1 MAHDWMTSPSTPF
14 CEAFAFIDS
23 SPFMDIH
30 ITTGAGASASASDSR
45 EFYHAWKISF
55 LDSLFLVET
64 DSENSSREAL
74 DYNDGIRKATDA
86 AMVFWNNANANDN
99 SDSNSKQ
106 DSSSDNGNDNG
117 SGGST
122 EGRLLDYALATRA
135 HAPTCEMQNSLAQ
148 AALAFLPKS
157 KSNAHAHPRAFVI
170 WNDSYADANS
180 VEYIALQMMEPMKDV
195 VWANL
200 LPDEGILY
208 QSQSEDRKEKGVAI
222 LYGPFD
228 APEFATLYH
237 ALVRDSIPFVVRH
250 MHPSNDGASAKTT
263 TATATA
269 LQGYGVRLDI
279 RNVEYTS
286 FDDKADSE
294 QLNKDIEAKQI
305 DQEEQEQ
312 VQSQEGDQLCHGE
325 QQVDDARSTTTFTTM
340 DEMLHQFI
348 NGIDPTVLAHP
359 TPLLREFF
367 QAYLP
372 HMESMI
378 TDDIITNS
386 NSNSNINSNSNSNS
400 KVDHAYIPP
409 KAELKQLAVQAATVI
424 SQSKDPLWTM
434 QVLAQNLPSFAAV
447 LGNVTVPSAI
457 VDDLERSTVNV
468 GRGMG
473 TGMDAGTGGMEF
485 HVNGRKILVERPSF
499 NVFELINAIREEQEL
514 LRNVGGLGLGG
525 DTARVVGRF
534 LAMGKDAFRDLEKQS
549 SGNDYDGEEE
559 EDYPDDG
566 DDDDD
571 DDDDDDEMG
580 LKTPQLR
587 IDVGSGY
594 KGAVVYLNDIERDVE
609 YRQWPTKIEQAM
621 YAIQFGQPLVIRRNL
636 MTVLLVLDPF
646 DEERGRSDIFGLLMQ
661 MMQNGTPMRV
671 GIVFASNKDIEA
683 CRDHLHLDG
692 GNNDDCVQSNIVSLQ
707 DDKSLL
713 ESKVTAEMIMK
724 IFQHVVKN
732 FGKEIGFPYLFLLN
746 ESVQK
751 GMTVQDIVGVH
762 TQVLMRIGAP
772 VDDPINDIVAAIQA
786 EVPVDSKADRY
797 AKALKFAVMKNIR
810 PGMAFV
816 NGIPLPS
823 KSPQDCQT
831 ILMEEMQRLVGMM
844 LTEKI
849 TDSSPRSVYAMLLKG
864 DNVRSAMHPLLADDS
879 PVYRVLASSG
889 NEGNVVVLQD
899 STAPEMPRIMI
910 TIVADLLSID
920 GLTTLSSSLTSIS
933 TYISESKSTET
944 KGQSSIAMR
953 IIPSDA
959 ESSSS
964 ILGALVRG
972 ASKFLIT
979 ELIEVIESAL
989 KAGTS
994 GNLALTMGDFDC
1006 GLTTRNLAV
1015 EIVAGD
1021 KCSVDTAACVFEP
1034 IGEEYNATAV
1044 IFVNG
1049 RVYVPDGTVHTEDIG
1064 ILIDLERGAAK
1075 TITKYFAKY
1084 AQGLDL
1090 FTAVSRAAEYLG
1102 SIFSSESF
1110 NSHERSDIFAR
1121 FKGKHVDN
1129 LLRFSWNAEEGREEV
1144 VSRIQISILS
1154 DLAILCSFVFPTL
1167 SFCIHRRSK

>member
-1 MAHDWMTSPSTPF
+1 MAHDWTTSPSTPF

-23 SPFMDIH
+23 SH
-30 ITTGAGASASASDSR
+30 ITASTTTTTSDSR
-45 EFYHAWKISF
+45 EFYQAWKISF
-55 LDSLFLVET
+55 LDSLFLEENET
-64 DSENSSREAL
+64 DSEDSSREAT

-86 AMVFWNNANANDN
+86 AKTFWNNDNDNNKRDSSSDNANANDN
-99 SDSNSKQ
+99 
-106 DSSSDNGNDNG
+106 GND
-117 SGGST
+117 GST
-122 EGRLLDYALATRA
+122 EVRLMEYALATRA
-135 HAPTCEMQNSLAQ
+135 HAPTCEMHHSLAQ
-148 AALAFLPKS
+148 AALAFLH
-157 KSNAHAHPRAFVI
+157 NLAQVHPRAFVI
-170 WNDSYADANS
+170 WNDSYADADN
-180 VEYIALQMMEPMKDV
+180 VDQGGRIGIEYINLQMMEPLKDV
-195 VWANL
+195 VWANP
-200 LPDEGILY
+200 LPDEGILF
-208 QSQSEDRKEKGVAI
+208 QSQSHHQNQNPQKEKGVAI

-250 MHPSNDGASAKTT
+250 MHPSNDDGESESAKTT
-263 TATATA
+263 TTTTTA

-294 QLNKDIEAKQI
+294 QTNKDVETKQT
-305 DQEEQEQ
+305 DQEQQDQEQ
-312 VQSQEGDQLCHGE
+312 DQEGDQLCHGE
-325 QQVDDARSTTTFTTM
+325 QVDDARQVTFTTM
-340 DEMLHQFI
+340 EEMLHQFI

-359 TPLLREFF
+359 TPLLRDFF

-372 HMESMI
+372 HLESMI
-378 TDDIITNS
+378 MDDSNTDVDVNG
-386 NSNSNINSNSNSNS
+386 NSNSNS

-424 SQSKDPLWTM
+424 AQSKDPLWTM

-447 LGNVTVPSAI
+447 LGNVTVPSNI
-457 VDDLERSTVNV
+457 VDDLKRSTVNV

-473 TGMDAGTGGMEF
+473 MGTEMEMDEGAGGMEF

-525 DTARVVGRF
+525 DMERVVGRF

-549 SGNDYDGEEE
+549 SGNDDEE
-559 EDYPDDG
+559 EDDDYP
-566 DDDDD
+566 
-571 DDDDDDEMG
+571 DDDEMG
-580 LKTPQLR
+580 LKEPKLR

-594 KGAVVYLNDIERDVE
+594 KGAVVYLNDIEKDAE
-609 YRQWPTKIEQAM
+609 YRQWPTKIEHAM
-621 YAIQFGQPLVIRRNL
+621 YALQFGQPFVIRRNL

-646 DEERGRSDIFGLLMQ
+646 DEESGDSDMLGLLMQ
-661 MMQNGTPMRV
+661 MMQSGSPMRV

-692 GNNDDCVQSNIVSLQ
+692 GKDDDCVQSNIVSLQ
-707 DDKSLL
+707 DEKIIL

-724 IFQHVVKN
+724 ILQHVVKTY
-732 FGKEIGFPYLFLLN
+732 GKTIGFPYLFLLS

-751 GMTVQDIVGVH
+751 GMTVQDVVGVH

-772 VDDPINDIVAAIQA
+772 VDDPMSDIVTAIQV

-797 AKALKFAVMKNIR
+797 AKAVKFAVMKNIR

-844 LTEKI
+844 HTEKI

-864 DNVRSAMHPLLADDS
+864 DNVRSAMHPLLADDA
-879 PVYRVLASSG
+879 PVYRVLASNG
-889 NEGNVVVLQD
+889 GDGGNVVVLQD
-899 STAPEMPRIMI
+899 STAPDKPRIMI
-910 TIVADLLSID
+910 TIVADFLSID
-920 GLTTLSSSLTSIS
+920 GLATLSSSLTSVS
-933 TYISESKSTET
+933 KYISKSTEA

-972 ASKFLIT
+972 ASKFRIT
-979 ELIEVIESAL
+979 ELIEVVESAL
-989 KAGTS
+989 KAGIS
-994 GNLALTMGDFDC
+994 GNLPLTMGDLDC
-1006 GLTTRNLAV
+1006 GETTRKLAD

-1034 IGEEYNATAV
+1034 ISDEYNATAA

-1049 RVYVPDGTVHTEDIG
+1049 RVYVPDGTVHAEDID
-1064 ILIDLERGAAK
+1064 ILTDLERGAAK
-1075 TITKYFAKY
+1075 TITKHFAKY
-1084 AQGLDL
+1084 AQGMAL

-1102 SIFSSESF
+1102 SIFSSENF

-1129 LLRFSWNAEEGREEV
+1129 LLRFSWNDEKGNEGIID
-1144 VSRIQISILS
+1144 VSRIQSSISSSLVIL
-1154 DLAILCSFVFPTL
+1154 
-1167 SFCIHRRSK
+1167 